1 MLLRMGEKTKQKVLD
16 LIRQPLAIEG
26 CEIADMALSQY
37 KKSVTLRLFV
47 YSERGTGLDECGRIS
62 RIVGDLIDGSDL
74 FESGYLLEV
83 SSPGLDRPLK
93 TARDFK
99 FRVGETVRVILAES
113 DRKKLTAEIV
123 GASDTDV
130 EFRNDE
136 GTFTMPLSQ
145 IEQAIIVF

>member
-1 MLLRMGEKTKQKVLD
+1 MSEKTKQKVLD
-16 LIRQPLAIEG
+16 LIHEPLAIEG

-136 GTFTMPLSQ
+136 GTFTMPLSE